1 LRRNSNRFTYYQNI
15 QRGDVKLG
23 ADLKVDPGQKPGHID
38 FAIKGKWKGKEMEW
52 TTHGIYSIKGDEL
65 TVCLPEKF
73 DPWEPENRPKEF
85 KSTKPAPDK
94 GSGFVVYVLKRKK

>member
-1 LRRNSNRFTYYQNI
+1 MCWGRPSATRTSRTTTTD
-15 QRGDVKLG
+15 QRS
-23 ADLKVDPGQKPGHID
+23 A
-38 FAIKGKWKGKEMEW
+38 
-52 TTHGIYSIKGDEL
+52 
-65 TVCLPEKF
+65 TVCVPEKF